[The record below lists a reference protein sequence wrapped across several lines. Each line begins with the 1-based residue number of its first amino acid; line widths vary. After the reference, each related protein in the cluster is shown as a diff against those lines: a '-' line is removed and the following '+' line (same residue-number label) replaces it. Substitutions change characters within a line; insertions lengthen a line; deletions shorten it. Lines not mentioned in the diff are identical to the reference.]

1 MPRRVVLKALP
12 LMAFLLLAPSFLSAQ
27 VSRYTVLYP
36 SRITSGDYQGDYDL
50 FAMSFFS
57 DGLLSGD
64 ALNPKAVASQGFK
77 EFDPVMI
84 ADGEGGYI
92 VAYTVEHS
100 DPEHIGDRDILM
112 RRVNRSGQN
121 TWGDSANSVLIVA
134 QSKFVEQN
142 PRIVELADRSLMILY
157 EVHYGPTEAADVD
170 IAAVRVARNGTM
182 LWQNG
187 VWVANS
193 KRREKLKSAV
203 SDGQGGAVAVLE
215 AITHRDSAHS
225 TGDVLA
231 QHIDI
236 NGLVGWK
243 DSSDPVVVAGSRHIE
258 RNATAV
264 SDGDGGVIV
273 AYELEY
279 VGSEREGDIDIL
291 AQRINR
297 VGMRMWTNEANPPL
311 VSTNNKARERAPV
324 MVRDSAGVVVAFE
337 VSFKPDRAK
346 DIVHVIGMQRLDTA
360 GTPLWNGGKKSKL
373 IGLRRDIAERP
384 QILPDPVGG
393 VYLMFEGSDSTTGNK
408 DIYVQRVDS
417 QGEQMW
423 GDGEFPTAVLHSPD
437 PEQNPVAVL
446 DETGGLMVVASR
458 KLSSE
463 PVPGFNAIVA
473 QRVALDGTLPWAAYT
488 APLVVVSST
497 YMNGKPVVI
506 RE

>member
-1 MPRRVVLKALP
+1 MPQRVILKALT
-12 LMAFLLLAPSFLSAQ
+12 LVAFLLLAPSFLPAQ
-27 VSRYTVLYP
+27 VSRYTVVYP

-64 ALNPKAVASQGFK
+64 PINPKPVASQGFK
-77 EFDPVMI
+77 ELNPVLI

-92 VAYTVEHS
+92 TAYTVEHS
-100 DPEHIGDRDILM
+100 DPEHAGDRDILM

-121 TWGDSANSVLIVA
+121 VWGDSANSVLVVA

-157 EVHYGPTEAADVD
+157 EVHYGPAETADVD
-170 IAAVRVARNGTM
+170 IAAVRVARNGTL
-182 LWQNG
+182 LWETG

-203 SDGQGGAVAVLE
+203 NDGQGGAIAVLE
-215 AITHRDSAHS
+215 AITHRDSAHTAS
-225 TGDVLA
+225 DILA

-243 DSSDPVVVAGSRHIE
+243 DSGEPVIVAGSRHIE

-291 AQRINR
+291 AQRISR
-297 VGMRMWTNEANPPL
+297 AGTRMWTNEANPPL

-346 DIVHVIGMQRLDTA
+346 DIVHVIGMQRLDSA
-360 GTPLWNGGKKSKL
+360 GTPIWNGGKKSKL
-373 IGLRRDIAERP
+373 IGLRNDIAERP
-384 QILPDPVGG
+384 QLLPDPVGG
-393 VYLMFEGSDSTTGNK
+393 VYLLFEGYDSTTANK

-417 QGEQMW
+417 QGEQVW
-423 GDGEFPTAVLHSPD
+423 GDGEMPLAILNSPD
-437 PEQNPVAVL
+437 PEQDPVAVL
-446 DETGGLMVVASR
+446 DEVGGLVVLASR

-463 PVPGFNAIVA
+463 PVPGFNSIVA
-473 QRVALDGTLPWAAYT
+473 QRVALDGTLPWAQYMG
-488 APLVVVSST
+488 PLVVVSST
-497 YMNGKPVVI
+497 YMNGRPALI